1 MNDVVWSVNILLG
14 IGLVSVLYFIYYILI
29 LDENEEKNSSNSH
42 HSETSDE

>member
-29 LDENEEKNSSNSH
+29 LDENEEKTSSNSH
-42 HSETSDE
+42 HSEASDE

>member
-29 LDENEEKNSSNSH
+29 LDKNEEKNSSNSH